1 MAAQKER
8 VYTEAEKKRLE
19 RLTKVTEEM
28 AARGYTR
35 NDRTIDLGK
44 ANLILGIVS
53 IPVFLIGV
61 MLFFFASDSPD
72 FDMGLRNSL
81 ILLVSIVVLTVV
93 HELIH
98 GATWSIFSENHWKDI
113 DFGFIVRTMN
123 PYCTCC
129 QPLEKGQYIL
139 GALMPLVLLGIIPT
153 VIAYITSSFV
163 LLLIGLTMILS
174 AGGDIM
180 LVLKLLSFQ
189 TDAKESMIYD
199 HPTEAGCIV
208 FTR

>member
-1 MAAQKER
+1 MAAKKER

-35 NDRTIDLGK
+35 NDRIIDLGK

-129 QPLEKGQYIL
+129 QPLEKDLAYHAAGNSL
-139 GALMPLVLLGIIPT
+139 DHRGAADHESGPHPRFRIRSPIHPEQQ
-153 VIAYITSSFV
+153 
-163 LLLIGLTMILS
+163 
-174 AGGDIM
+174 AGGRRQQDY
-180 LVLKLLSFQ
+180 LHF
-189 TDAKESMIYD
+189 
-199 HPTEAGCIV
+199 CI
-208 FTR
+208 

>member
-1 MAAQKER
+1 MAAKKER

-28 AARGYTR
+28 AVRGYTR
-35 NDRTIDLGK
+35 NDRIIDLGK

-61 MLFFFASDSPD
+61 MLFFFVSDSPD

-81 ILLVSIVVLTVV
+81 IFLVSIVGLTVV

-139 GALMPLVLLGIIPT
+139 GALMPLILLGIIPT

>member
-1 MAAQKER
+1 MAAKKER

-35 NDRTIDLGK
+35 NDRIIDLGK

-61 MLFFFASDSPD
+61 MLFFFVSDSPD

-81 ILLVSIVVLTVV
+81 IFLVSIVGLTVV

-113 DFGFIVRTMN
+113 DFGFIVRTMD

-129 QPLEKGQYIL
+129 QPLEKDQYIL